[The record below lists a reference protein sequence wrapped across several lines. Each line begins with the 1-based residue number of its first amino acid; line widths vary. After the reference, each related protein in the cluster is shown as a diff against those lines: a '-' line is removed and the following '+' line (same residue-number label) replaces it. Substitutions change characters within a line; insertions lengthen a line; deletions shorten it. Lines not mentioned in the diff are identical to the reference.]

1 MWEFA
6 TKFFPFFSFCLSP
19 LHPSLPPPTPTSGN
33 HHSVPCVYKLNF
45 LCVCFVFKIPYKI
58 TGLPR
63 CTSGKEPNCRCR
75 RLRDM
80 GSIPGSGRSPRG
92 GQGNSLQCSCLENP
106 MDREA
111 WQAIVHRFAKSWTP
125 LQQLSMHTCMHS

>member
-63 CTSGKEPNCRCR
+63 CTSGKEPNCRWGR
-75 RLRDM
+75 HGFESLGQEDPLEKEMATHSSVLAWRILWTEEP
-80 GSIPGSGRSPRG
+80 GGLQSIG
-92 GQGNSLQCSCLENP
+92 
-106 MDREA
+106 
-111 WQAIVHRFAKSWTP
+111 
-125 LQQLSMHTCMHS
+125 